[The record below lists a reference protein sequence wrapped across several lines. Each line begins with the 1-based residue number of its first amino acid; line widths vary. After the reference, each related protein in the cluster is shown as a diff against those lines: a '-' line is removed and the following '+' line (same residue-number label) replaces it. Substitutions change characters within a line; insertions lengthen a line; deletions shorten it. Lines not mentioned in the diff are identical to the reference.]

1 MKLPNL
7 KELTL
12 RKLLFFFLPKSFH
25 NKLQGR
31 DNFIDIILNINWL
44 LLEKFFKILFGF
56 FVTIYEARYLGA
68 EQVGLLYWA
77 FSFVSLFAPLS
88 HLGLNDILVRD
99 LVKSPQERNSLL
111 GTTFYL
117 KLVGGFLL
125 IAVSVLAISLLH
137 PGDSALL
144 WMILAISFGYIA
156 KPYEV
161 IDCWFQSLVRSK
173 YAAYSR
179 IFSFMSIYAL
189 KVIFIL
195 TNGPLMAFALM
206 FSVDFVLTSIGFVFF
221 YIKNNKES
229 LKTWRFSSSLAKQ
242 LLTESW
248 PIMLTSGM
256 VVIMANIDQVMIGE
270 MLTENETGQFAVARK
285 LIDLSGFLPVAL
297 VTSFAP
303 AIARAKLQDEDEYRK
318 RLLKLYR
325 VMFYLSVVVIVGLA
339 LLGVPFVKLFYGK
352 EFAEAGVLLALFG
365 FRTFLASFSTVRSLF
380 ITNNKLFRL
389 SLVSV
394 IVGLISNVLL
404 NYLMIPVFRSAGAI
418 IATYISFLIS
428 NFLCDFIVREFRV
441 NFKLM
446 FFSIFDIKGHYYF
459 FKALF

>member
-12 RKLLFFFLPKSFH
+12 RKLLFFFLPKYFH
-25 NKLQGR
+25 TKLQGR

-44 LLEKFFKILFGF
+44 LLEKLFKILFGF

-99 LVKSPQERNSLL
+99 LVKSPQKKNDLL
-111 GTTFYL
+111 GTSFYL
-117 KLVGGFLL
+117 KLFGGFLL
-125 IAVSVLAISLLH
+125 IAVSVISISLLH
-137 PGDSALL
+137 PGDSTLL
-144 WMILAISFGYIA
+144 WMIIAISFGYIA

-161 IDCWFQSLVRSK
+161 IDCWFQSLVKSK

-179 IFSFMSIYAL
+179 MFSFMSIYVL

-195 TNGPLMAFALM
+195 TNRPLIAFALM
-206 FSVDFVLTSIGFVFF
+206 FSVDFILTSIGFVFF
-221 YIKNNKES
+221 YIKSNKQS
-229 LKTWRFSSSLAKQ
+229 LKAWQFSSILAKQ
-242 LLTESW
+242 LLKESW

-256 VVIMANIDQVMIGE
+256 VVIMSNIDQVMIGE

-303 AIARAKLQDEDEYRK
+303 AIARAKVQDEDEYRK

-325 VMFYLSVVVIVGLA
+325 VMFYLSFIVIIGLA
-339 LLGVPFVKLFYGK
+339 LLGVPLVKLFYGV
-352 EFAEAGVLLALFG
+352 EFSEAGGLLALFG
-365 FRTFLASFSTVRSLF
+365 FRTFLASFGTVRSLF
-380 ITNNKLFRL
+380 ITNDKLFRL
-389 SLVSV
+389 SLISV
-394 IVGLISNVLL
+394 IVGLVSNVVL
-404 NYLMIPVFRSAGAI
+404 NYFMIPVFRSAGAI
-418 IATYISFLIS
+418 LATYIAFFIS
-428 NFLCDFIVREFRV
+428 NFVCDFAVREFRS

-446 FFSIFDIKGHYYF
+446 MYSIFDIKGHYYF
-459 FKALF
+459 FKGLL

>member
-1 MKLPNL
+1 MISAAISTIKCGKFFFIIRKELHLSFLRLQIYQIWLNMKLPNL

-285 LIDLSGFLPVAL
+285 LIDLSGFLHVAL

-352 EFAEAGVLLALFG
+352 EFAAWRFISSDSSLNSRGRDTVMVL
-365 FRTFLASFSTVRSLF
+365 T
-380 ITNNKLFRL
+380 L
-389 SLVSV
+389 S
-394 IVGLISNVLL
+394 G
-404 NYLMIPVFRSAGAI
+404 
-418 IATYISFLIS
+418 SFLQT
-428 NFLCDFIVREFRV
+428 V
-441 NFKLM
+441 NL
-446 FFSIFDIKGHYYF
+446 IPGQN
-459 FKALF
+459 